1 MNKLDE
7 KHLEHIAAMHAITDY
22 SWHSWNSPIG
32 LTLGL
37 IGIAI
42 FLNGFVVFA
51 ILIKF
56 LFLMK

>member
-1 MNKLDE
+1 MNKIDE
-7 KHLEHIAAMHAITDY
+7 KHFEHIAAMQAITDY

-32 LTLGL
+32 LVLGL

-42 FLNGFVVFA
+42 FLNGFVVLA